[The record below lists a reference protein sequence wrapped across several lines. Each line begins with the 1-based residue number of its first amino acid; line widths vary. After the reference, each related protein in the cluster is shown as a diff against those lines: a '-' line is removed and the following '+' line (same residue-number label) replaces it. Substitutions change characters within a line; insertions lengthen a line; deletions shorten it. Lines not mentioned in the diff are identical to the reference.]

1 MAFFQ
6 QISGNAKKKKNNFI
20 EMQIVTFFMFDPYV

>member
-6 QISGNAKKKKNNFI
+6 KISGNAKKNNNFI

>member
-1 MAFFQ
+1 MGFFQ
-6 QISGNAKKKKNNFI
+6 KISGNAKKKKII